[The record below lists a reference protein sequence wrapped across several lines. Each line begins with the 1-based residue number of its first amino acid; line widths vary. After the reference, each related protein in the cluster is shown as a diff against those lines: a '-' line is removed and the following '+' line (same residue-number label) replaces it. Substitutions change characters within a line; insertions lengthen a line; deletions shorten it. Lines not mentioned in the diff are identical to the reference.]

1 MNGTNIR
8 KVVTRR
14 LWKARHAHR
23 RILQWD
29 RNGCYRDRHGKNGA
43 FGFSD
48 GFSGFTIQGSAAEYG
63 TLKKAGLEKADMFI
77 AVTGS
82 DTLNIMCAEIALRH
96 FKVPHVFARIYEPSL
111 EEFSRDLGIFAVSPV
126 SAVAEYF
133 LEQIDRIGTKKQE
146 AIK

>member
-8 KVVTRR
+8 KVVIAGCGR
-14 LWKARHAHR
+14 LGMHIAEYYSGTGMDVIVIDMVKTA
-23 RILQWD
+23 LSD
-29 RNGCYRDRHGKNGA
+29 
-43 FGFSD
+43 FSD

>member
-1 MNGTNIR
+1 
-8 KVVTRR
+8 
-14 LWKARHAHR
+14 
-23 RILQWD
+23 
-29 RNGCYRDRHGKNGA
+29 
-43 FGFSD
+43 
-48 GFSGFTIQGSAAEYG
+48 
-63 TLKKAGLEKADMFI
+63 MFI